1 VTEPTAVL
9 TFLVSGAAVG
19 VAGIRLARYGDT
31 IAART
36 GLGGLW
42 VGAILLAAAT
52 SLPEITTDLHA
63 VLQGTPSLA
72 VGDLFGSTMAN
83 MMILAVGD
91 LLTRHTRMLARVTI
105 NQALVGALGI
115 LLTVI
120 AALGI
125 FVGGGGATF
134 GIGWATLTIG
144 VVYIAGMRLL
154 HRNRPEPPFR
164 TEAEV
169 VAARRRAG
177 ELRMAFIGFGVTALV
192 ILVAARFLASSAA
205 TLAEAL
211 GVSQGFIG
219 LVLLAVTTSA
229 PEAVVSAAAI
239 RNGSYDLAVGNL
251 LGSSCFNMMVL
262 LPLDLVEGGGPILAT
277 VEPSLIIGAL
287 FGVLM
292 TALVLLDVLNKSERR
307 LWGVEPGP
315 VATILAYGAGLY
327 LVYRAGP

>member
-1 VTEPTAVL
+1 MTEPTAVL
-9 TFLVSGAAVG
+9 TFLISGAAVG

-125 FVGGGGATF
+125 FVGGGATF
-134 GIGWATLTIG
+134 GIGWATLSIG

-177 ELRMAFIGFGVTALV
+177 ELRTAVVGFGVGALV
-192 ILVAARFLASSAA
+192 ILIAARFLASSAA
-205 TLAEAL
+205 TLAGAL
-211 GVSQGFIG
+211 GVSQGLIG
-219 LVLLAVTTSA
+219 LVLLAITTSA

-262 LPLDLVEGGGPILAT
+262 LPLDLVDGGGPILAS